1 MLLKRTLRLMSV
13 LWVCISAS
21 HSMAQISSGPV
32 KKVSAASAT
41 HRTIVADIPYEKYKL
56 KNGLEV
62 ILSENH
68 RLPVVAVNIWYHVG
82 PANEKQGRTGFAHLF
97 EHLMFEGSEHV
108 GERAHFKY
116 LEAAGATNING
127 TTEFDRTNY
136 FETVPSDELEKAL
149 WLESDRMGFLLE
161 TLDEAKL
168 ASQRDVVR
176 NERRQVVDNEPYGLA
191 DDALFHTLFPTE
203 HPYYAHVI
211 GSHADIEA
219 TQLNDVRE
227 FFKLYYA
234 PNNASLVIA
243 GDINKA
249 RVKQLV
255 EKYFGPIPPGAPVP
269 KITATSPRINSERR
283 IVVTDKITLPRVYI
297 GWVTDPIFKPGDA
310 AEHLLGRILGGG
322 RSKAS
327 RLYQQ
332 LVHDKQIAQDVYAE
346 QYSLALGSVFF
357 IQVTARQGVQP
368 EQIEAAIDEELAD
381 LQKNGPTQKE
391 LDRERNV
398 VEARLLR
405 SVDKL
410 GGLGGVADR
419 LNFYNHYV
427 GDPGFLQKDIDRY
440 ERVTTRDIQLAAQE
454 KLSKNS
460 RVVAYC
466 VPGEKVVNDVP
477 RRAQREDI
485 QPPTADPKRKSFEQ
499 AQAWRSQPPVSG
511 TPSKTA
517 LPSAKQFTLP
527 NGLRVMLVEKHDLPL
542 VRVNLTVLGG
552 NGANPTKHPGLASF
566 TASMLEAGTKTR
578 SNLQIAIDADQD
590 GTEIASSSDS
600 DRSTVS
606 VSCLKQHL
614 NSAFDLLAD
623 VVLNP
628 AFALEEIE
636 RVRKKNLS
644 ALLQDSNNSPN
655 TASRIFQELIYGKDH
670 PYSYPQLGTE
680 DALKNLQREDIVEF
694 WRKTYVPANAALVL
708 AGDITETEARK
719 LAAEYFGQ
727 WKGDTKVEPPPVPTK
742 TSDRRVAIVSKPG
755 AAQSSVL
762 VGEIGIAHSSPDY
775 VALDVMNAML
785 GGLFSSRINMNLREK
800 HGYAYAAFSQF
811 TDRRSTG
818 TFLVSAEVRTD
829 VTAAAIEQI
838 MAELRGIHTNPL
850 SAEEIKVAK
859 DHVSRSLPVLFS
871 TTVRTAQSISDL
883 FVYGLPIDYYAK
895 LPSQIESVTTEQVS
909 QVAAKY
915 IRPEDMTIVVV
926 GDRERVESSI
936 KQLDLGPIQIRD
948 RQGNLVA
955 SNN

>member
-1 MLLKRTLRLMSV
+1 
-13 LWVCISAS
+13 
-21 HSMAQISSGPV
+21 MAQTSSGPV
-32 KKVSAASAT
+32 KEASIANAT
-41 HRTIVADIPYEKYKL
+41 HSTIVAGIPYEKYKL

-97 EHLMFEGSEHV
+97 EHLMFEGSAHV

-136 FETVPSDELEKAL
+136 FETVPSNELEKAL
-149 WLESDRMGFLLE
+149 WLESDRMGFLLGS
-161 TLDEAKL
+161 LNEATL

-191 DDALFHTLFPTE
+191 DEALFHTLFPQD
-203 HPYYAHVI
+203 HPYHAHVI

-219 TQLNDVRE
+219 AQLNDVRE

-243 GDINKA
+243 GDINKVQ
-249 RVKQLV
+249 VKQLV
-255 EKYFGPIPPGAPVP
+255 EKYFGPIPAGAPVP
-269 KITATSPRINSERR
+269 KISATPPHINSERR

-297 GWVTDPIFKPGDA
+297 GWITDPIFKPGDA

-322 RSKAS
+322 RSRAS
-327 RLYQQ
+327 RLYQH
-332 LVHDKQIAQDVYAE
+332 LVHDKQIAQDIHAE

-357 IQVTARQGVQP
+357 IQVTARQGVRP

-391 LDRERNV
+391 LERERNV
-398 VEARLLR
+398 AEARLLR

-440 ERVTTRDIQLAAQE
+440 ERVTTRDIQLTAQK

-460 RVVAYC
+460 RVVIYC
-466 VPGEKVVNDVP
+466 VPGEKILDDVP
-477 RRAQREDI
+477 RSTQHQNI
-485 QPPTADPKRKSFEQ
+485 QPPTPDARRKSFEQ
-499 AQAWRSQPPVSG
+499 AQAWRDRPPAPG
-511 TPSKTA
+511 TPSRIT
-517 LPSAKQFTLP
+517 LPSAKQFKLP
-527 NGLRVMLVEKHDLPL
+527 NGLRVMIIEKHDLPL
-542 VRVNLTVLGG
+542 VTVNMTVLGG
-552 NGANPTKHPGLASF
+552 NGANPTKYPGLASF
-566 TASMLEAGTKTR
+566 TASMLETGTKTR
-578 SNLQIAIDADQD
+578 SDLQIAIDADQN
-590 GTEIASSSDS
+590 GTEIESSSDN

-614 NSAFDLLAD
+614 SSAFDLLAD
-623 VVLNP
+623 MILNP
-628 AFALEEIE
+628 AFAPEEIE
-636 RVRKKNLS
+636 RVRKKNVS
-644 ALLQDSNNSPN
+644 ALLQDNNNSPK
-655 TASRIFQELIYGKDH
+655 TASRIFQELIYGKEH
-670 PYSYPQLGTE
+670 PYGYPQLGTE
-680 DALKNLQREDIVEF
+680 DALRNLQREDILEF

-708 AGDITETEARK
+708 AGDITETEAQK
-719 LAAEYFGQ
+719 LAAQYFGQ
-727 WKGDTKVEPPPVPTK
+727 WKGDTKIDPPPGPAETAE
-742 TSDRRVAIVSKPG
+742 RRIAIVSKPG
-755 AAQSSVL
+755 AAQSSIL
-762 VGEIGIAHSSPDY
+762 VGRVGIAHSSPDY
-775 VALDVMNAML
+775 VVLDVMNAML

-818 TFLVSAEVRTD
+818 TFFVSAEVRTD
-829 VTAAAIEQI
+829 VTAAAIGQI
-838 MAELRGIHTNPL
+838 MEELRGIHINPL
-850 SAEEIKVAK
+850 SADEIKIAK
-859 DHVSRSLPVLFS
+859 DHVSRSLPVLFA
-871 TTVRTAQSISDL
+871 TTVRSAQSFSDL

-895 LPSQIESVTTEQVS
+895 LPSEIESVTAQQVA
-909 QVAAKY
+909 QAAAKY

-926 GDRERVESSI
+926 GDRERIESSI
-936 KQLDLGPIQIRD
+936 KQLDLGPVQIRD
-948 RQGNLVA
+948 RQGN
-955 SNN
+955 